1 MIKIKINSPLTDGI
15 INKINNK
22 AKNEKIIIVF
32 NNTKGLK
39 SSDLM
44 KLNSNVTIS
53 IMGGLDSSKEKF
65 NNEHYQK
72 RTYYSKEEL
81 ISIINFYEKIERQI
95 NPLWN
100 ELEKCMFVYKKICEY
115 SNYDENTYNG
125 RDAARNLLGVIT
137 GKSVCSGYA
146 VIFKE
151 AMDRINIKS
160 YYQNKEGHHSWNIVE
175 LDGNLYAV
183 ELTWDVYNKQN
194 NTCGFRYF
202 CRENKQEFYSNKH
215 HDISN
220 EWEEKAFEVK
230 QCPIQVLQKA
240 FKKISQD
247 RIKRISVENKNGN
260 KTCLVAGQNIFIKN
274 NIPYLQ
280 NGTYFNTFVRSNE
293 SSFLIIPTGKAN
305 NYIREYI
312 YLVYLPEKDMVNATR
327 IYSEMDLLANDAELR
342 DNISNNL
349 LSQNR
354 VAKKIN
360 EFNGYVGYVEKG
372 SMVRYYTSNVE
383 SSLNIRR

>member
-1 MIKIKINSPLTDGI
+1 MIKIKISSPLTDETI
-15 INKINNK
+15 RKINNK

-32 NNTKGLK
+32 NSTKGLK

-44 KLNSNVTIS
+44 KLNSSVTIS

-65 NNEHYQK
+65 NNEHYQR

-151 AMDRINIKS
+151 AMDRINIKC
-160 YYQNKEGHHSWNIVE
+160 YYQNREGHHSWNIVE
-175 LDGNLYAV
+175 LDGNMYAV
-183 ELTWDVYNKQN
+183 ELTWDVSYKQN
-194 NTCGFRYF
+194 NTCGFRCF
-202 CRENKQEFYSNKH
+202 CREDKQKFYSNKH

-220 EWEEKAFEVK
+220 ESEEKAFEVK
-230 QCPIQVLQKA
+230 ECPISVLEKSLS
-240 FKKISQD
+240 KISQD
-247 RIKRISVENKNGN
+247 RIKRVSVENRNGN
-260 KTCLVAGQNIFIKN
+260 KMCSVAGQNIIIRN

-280 NGTYFNTFVRSNE
+280 NGTYSNTFVRKNG

-312 YLVYLPEKDMVNATR
+312 YLVYLPEKEMVKATR
-327 IYSEMDLLANDAELR
+327 IYSEMDLLVSDEELR
-342 DNISNNL
+342 VNISNNL
-349 LSQNR
+349 LSENR
-354 VAKKIN
+354 IAKKIN
-360 EFNGYVGYVEKG
+360 GFNGYVGYVEKG
-372 SMVRYYTSNVE
+372 NMVNYYNPNIE
-383 SSLNIRR
+383 SSLNIQR